1 MVSFGCAVGGVVSP
15 SSLQNAFTAAF
26 ALATSSVIGMGM
38 TILGPSSL
46 ISAEAAAREIVSGFA
61 SGGFEMHF
69 PKRFT
74 RWMKLLRILPERLYF
89 RAVRAITGG

>member
-1 MVSFGCAVGGVVSP
+1 MPG
-15 SSLQNAFTAAF
+15 
-26 ALATSSVIGMGM
+26 
-38 TILGPSSL
+38 L